1 MTRTAYRVRLGVV
14 CLALVTLAFVQD
26 PGRIAADTKLDLTL
40 NPWGFLSRAL
50 HLWDPMGFFGQVQNQ
65 AYGYLFPMGPFF
77 GIGQSVGL
85 PGWVIQRAWWS
96 VVLVTGFLGT
106 VRLARH
112 LGVGSPLAR
121 VLAGLAYVLGARYLT
136 TLGPISS
143 ETWPAALAPWALV
156 PLVSTDRT
164 TPRARGLR
172 AAVPILLVGGV
183 NAVATLTALMLPGLW
198 LMTRRWSRDLVATAL
213 WWLLGVGLACAWWAI
228 PLVTLRSVSPPFLDW
243 IESSTVTTR
252 FTDVAGALRGTTS
265 WMAHL
270 ADPTGPVWGA
280 GWSLVTGST
289 AIVGQSILAALGLV
303 GLARWRGP
311 ERWFLCCALTAG
323 LSLVGMGHVGQA
335 QGLAAGGLQGL
346 LDGPL
351 APFRNTHKFQPIV
364 SLVLCLGLGGVL
376 AEAIPAR
383 AARSRLLRLGWA
395 ARTSAAARPASV
407 LSMAARPEGVRVAAV
422 TSAAVVALVA
432 VSAPAWTGA
441 LTRGRSYE
449 VVPGYWREAAE
460 WLARA
465 GGHGRAL
472 VVPGA
477 PTGDYLWGRSQDEP
491 LQGLAATAWAVR
503 DGVPLSSAG
512 NIRLLDEVEARIGTG
527 QGSAGLSRALARSG
541 VRFLVVRNDLDAV
554 ATGAPRR
561 GLVRRALRQSPG
573 LHLRTTLGPPIQG
586 FQTGEVVSPESQEL
600 PYAAVEIWEVDA
612 GGDADRSLA
621 LAGVG
626 LRSLE
631 DARELDGAP
640 ESLPAL
646 GDAGILP
653 DAALFLAGDAPAGT
667 SGSTI
672 VADQPRRTEVAFGF
686 MRDNRTATMTAD
698 EDYASGRRVH
708 DYVIDGA
715 ETDLRTRDADP
726 ATGATSSGSR
736 ADVTSLGGIDPSS
749 APGASLDG
757 DLATAWR
764 SPAGQAHGAWIQLN
778 LPESRTLGAHDLRV
792 AFVCDGTLGAAPR
805 TIRVKTEAGS
815 ADTELMPSDELQPL
829 ALVPGRSAWIRVS
842 LVAADPDERA
852 VSFGVR
858 EIRLRGVGFPPPGLA
873 VPAARPGGAAAVVLS
888 ARTGELGAC
897 VLVGLSDACDPFLAR
912 QGEDRAS
919 LRRSVDV
926 PAGSVVRVRVR
937 PRPGP
942 ALDAL
947 LTSGADV
954 LRVEA
959 TSQAV
964 PDPAGRAAAAADR
977 DLGTT
982 WVAGRQDD
990 APALTL
996 RLPERRKVSGLLF
1009 LTSPGAPASSP
1020 FEVFVDIDGRET
1032 SHFTGADGSV
1042 RFPAVSVD
1050 RITVRFGF
1058 TSPRRGVNPV
1068 TGALEAYPV
1077 GVGELV
1083 VLGAD
1088 DLRPAA
1094 DPATPVRVP
1103 CGSGPT
1109 VAVGEQVVRT
1119 AVFTTAG
1126 ALIDGLVVDATVC
1139 SPAALRGGE
1148 SQVRADASASF
1159 LVDQVVFQA
1168 DTDAAPTSSSV
1179 ATIDQPVATAWEPA
1193 HRRIALAGVDQ
1204 QSVLELGE
1212 NFNRGWRADVDGVA
1226 LTPVR
1231 VDGWRQGWVVPAG
1244 ASGTV
1249 DARFE
1254 PDSTYRM
1261 GLLVG
1266 LIAAACLI
1274 LAAVAPRSSHRSAPP
1289 SAQPPGRRT
1298 WAAILGAGLALMAG
1312 AAGVGTWIAALA
1324 LRRRPAPSWAIASAC
1339 LVCAVVTVEWTWP
1352 SSAPPAAA
1360 WAQALSA
1367 TVAVAL
1373 AVLPD
1378 APASAARRPA
1388 DHRSAMSAVMKA

>member
-1 MTRTAYRVRLGVV
+1 MTRTAYRVRLSVV
-14 CLALVTLAFVQD
+14 CLALVTIAFVQD

-65 AYGYLFPMGPFF
+65 AYGYFFPMGPFF
-77 GIGQSVGL
+77 GIGQSLDL

-96 VVLVTGFLGT
+96 VVLVTGFLGV

-112 LGVGSPLAR
+112 LGVASPLAR
-121 VLAGLAYVLGARYLT
+121 VLAGLAYVLGSRYLT

-156 PLVSTDRT
+156 PLASTARM

-172 AAVPILLVGGV
+172 AAVPILMVGGV
-183 NAVATLTALMLPGLW
+183 NAVATLTTLVLPGMW
-198 LMTRRWSRDLVATAL
+198 LLTRRRSRALAATAP
-213 WWLLGVGLACAWWAI
+213 WWLLGVGLACAWWVI
-228 PLVTLRSVSPPFLDW
+228 PLVALRSVSSPFLDW

-252 FTDVAGALRGTTS
+252 FTEVASALRGTTS
-265 WMAHL
+265 WMAYVG
-270 ADPTGPVWGA
+270 DPSGPVWGA
-280 GWSLVTGST
+280 GWSLVTEST
-289 AIVGQSILAALGLV
+289 ATVGQLGLAALGLV

-323 LSLVGMGHVGQA
+323 LFLVAMGHLGPA
-335 QGLAAGGLQGL
+335 QGFAAGWLQGL

-376 AEAIPAR
+376 AEAVPALV
-383 AARSRLLRLGWA
+383 ARSRRPEPSRTAL
-395 ARTSAAARPASV
+395 TSAAARSAGIVSV
-407 LSMAARPEGVRVAAV
+407 
-422 TSAAVVALVA
+422 AVVALVA

-449 VVPGYWREAAE
+449 VVPGYWREAAD
-460 WLARA
+460 WLARE

-527 QGSAGLSRALARSG
+527 HGSAGLTRALARSG

-573 LHLRTTLGPPIQG
+573 LHLRTTVGPPIQSL
-586 FQTGEVVSPESQEL
+586 QTGEIVSPESQEL

-612 GGDADRSLA
+612 GGDVDRSLA
-621 LAGVG
+621 VAGVG
-626 LRSLE
+626 LRSLA
-631 DARELDGAP
+631 DARVLDGAP
-640 ESLPAL
+640 ESLPGL
-646 GDAGILP
+646 GDAGMLP
-653 DAALFLAGDAPAGT
+653 DSALFLAGDAPTGI

-672 VADQPRRTEVAFGF
+672 VTDQPRRTEVAFGF
-686 MRDNRTATMTAD
+686 MRNNRTATMTAD
-698 EDYASGRRVH
+698 EDYASRRRVH

-715 ETDLRTRDADP
+715 ATDVRTRTA
-726 ATGATSSGSR
+726 AVAVTATSSGSR
-736 ADVTSLGGIDPSS
+736 AEVTALGAIDPGS
-749 APGASLDG
+749 APGSSLDG

-764 SPAGQAHGAWIQLN
+764 SPAGQSRGAWIQWD
-778 LPESRTLGAHDLRV
+778 LPEARTLSADDLRV
-792 AFVCDGTLGAAPR
+792 AFVADGTLGAAPR
-805 TIRVKTEAGS
+805 TVHVLTEAGS
-815 ADTELMPSDELQPL
+815 ADTGLVPSDGLQPL
-829 ALVPGRSAWIRVS
+829 AVAGGQTSWIR
-842 LVAADPDERA
+842 LTLLATDPDERA

-858 EIRLRGVGFPPPGLA
+858 ELRIRGLPPSPPGLA
-873 VPAARPGGAAAVVLS
+873 VPAARPRDADAVVLS

-926 PAGSVVRVRVR
+926 PADATVRVRVR
-937 PRPGP
+937 PRAGP

-947 LTSGADV
+947 LATERDV
-954 LRVEA
+954 LRIEA

-964 PDPAGRAAAAADR
+964 ADPAGRAAAAADR

-982 WVAGRQDD
+982 WVAGRQDEE
-990 APALTL
+990 PALTV

-1020 FEVFVDIDGRET
+1020 FEVFVDVDGQET
-1032 SHFTGADGSV
+1032 SHFARADGSV
-1042 RFPAVSVD
+1042 RFPAVSAD

-1109 VAVGEQVVRT
+1109 VAVGEQIVRT
-1119 AVFTTAG
+1119 AVSTTAG

-1139 SPAALRGGE
+1139 DDVALHGGQSE
-1148 SQVRADASASF
+1148 VRADATAGF
-1159 LVDQVVFQA
+1159 LVDQVVFR
-1168 DTDAAPTSSSV
+1168 TRGAAAVRSGP
-1179 ATIDQPVATAWEPA
+1179 ATAIAQPVVRAWEPA
-1193 HRRIALAGVDQ
+1193 HRGIELAVVDQ

-1212 NFNRGWRADVDGVA
+1212 NFNPGWRATVAGVA

-1231 VDGWRQGWVVPAG
+1231 VDGWRQGWIVPAG

-1249 DARFE
+1249 DATFE

-1261 GLLVG
+1261 GLLLG
-1266 LIAAACLI
+1266 LIAAVCLVVGA
-1274 LAAVAPRSSHRSAPP
+1274 LTPPRRSSRRTAPP
-1289 SAQPPGRRT
+1289 AAQLPSRLA
-1298 WAAILGAGLALMAG
+1298 WALMLGPGLALVAG
-1312 AAGVGTWIAALA
+1312 AAGIGTWIAAIA
-1324 LRRRPAPSWAIASAC
+1324 LRPRPLARYWAIGSAC
-1339 LVCAVVTVEWTWP
+1339 LVSAIVTVVWTWP
-1352 SSAPPAAA
+1352 TTVPPAAA
-1360 WAQALSA
+1360 WVQAMAA
-1367 TVAVAL
+1367 TLAVTL
-1373 AVLPD
+1373 AVLPEPGAQD
-1378 APASAARRPA
+1378 RAARRPTG
-1388 DHRSAMSAVMKA
+1388 HRSALSTVTKE